1 MSMERLSHQI
11 DAYVA
16 WKRELM
22 REITRYRGW
31 LERSRLNSPAVEAK
45 LERALRQLRADHITL
60 AFVGE
65 FSRGKTELINSLFFA
80 GYGQR
85 MLPSHAGRTT
95 MCPTELFHDPR
106 AERSYIRLL
115 PIETR
120 LADAS
125 VAQFKRVPRHWVNIP
140 LDTGDPEGMA
150 QAFAQVAKTKAL
162 PVEQAIQLGF
172 HPDALEAADEP
183 DQVRVPAWRHA
194 LVNFDH
200 PLLRQGLRI
209 LDTPGL
215 NALGSEPELTLS
227 MLPNAQAILFLLS
240 ADAGVTASDMEIWQ
254 KYIQPLREDGHSSL
268 FAVLNK
274 IDVLWDDLSGERFVQ
289 NAIRLIQDGTAR
301 QLGLQRGDV
310 LPLSAKQALL
320 AKVRGEPALLERSR
334 LDRLEALLCERIVA
348 QKEALLENAVL
359 GQVLGLLHNSQH
371 LLRLRLEKVEEQR
384 ALLDDKQRDSGQLL
398 FELTAKTKDDHGR
411 HHRRLLNLK
420 TNQRLLQHQGATL
433 RETIRSERMEQ
444 HLQKVRR
451 NLNGSL
457 TTVGINQA
465 ILAFFRAVEHDL
477 DNLEHEAGMAN
488 RMVAAIYR
496 RHNEEN
502 PLYALDAPQLRVQRY
517 QRELLQLK
525 KKGDQF
531 RLQLK
536 TVLTEQRLLTRRFF
550 ATLVQ
555 EVVGLHQRLREE
567 TERWANDAL
576 MPLMQHTLENKQLLE
591 SHMLRLKGL
600 AQETQQVRPG
610 LRRVRRG
617 IAGTVARS
625 RRHPPPVAPPLAP
638 AAPGQ
643 GGQPARLA
651 ARLTPLPR
659 RSPARLPLGATLF
672 RLAPSF
678 VREQG
683 RCPQSSPTTPSVWS
697 PPRRCTST
705 NRSS

>member
-31 LERSRLNSPAVEAK
+31 LERSRLNSPAVETK

-411 HHRRLLNLK
+411 HHRRPLNLK

-600 AQETQQVRPG
+600 AQETQQVRQRSQAFAG
-610 LRRVRRG
+610 FAGELQEQLREAGDILRQLRRP
-617 IAGTVARS
+617 S
-625 RRHPPPVAPPLAP
+625 PLQRQAKVVNL
-638 AAPGQ
+638 PGSQ
-643 GGQPARLA
+643 RA
-651 ARLTPLPR
+651 
-659 RSPARLPLGATLF
+659 
-672 RLAPSF
+672 
-678 VREQG
+678 
-683 RCPQSSPTTPSVWS
+683 
-697 PPRRCTST
+697 
-705 NRSS
+705 